1 MRLTLRTLLAY
12 LDGIL
17 PADARADLAKQVDGN
32 ATAEGLIKRIHRAV
46 ARPEIPAPKLDG

>member
-17 PADARADLAKQVDGN
+17 PDAARDDLAKQVDCN
-32 ATAEGLIKRIHRAV
+32 ATA
-46 ARPEIPAPKLDG
+46 